1 MAGIWEHRKD
11 EGEVEVQ
18 SCALMTTPASG
29 VLAEVHNEKLRMST
43 VLRKEDHE
51 VWRAGRAGGAMQA
64 LRPYPSEAIE
74 AWQVG
79 RRLYA
84 NKTPDNASLI
94 EPVAR

>member
-51 VWRAGRAGGAMQA
+51 VWRAGRAGG
-64 LRPYPSEAIE
+64 
-74 AWQVG
+74 G
-79 RRLYA
+79 
-84 NKTPDNASLI
+84 NAGAAPL
-94 EPVAR
+94 PQ